1 MVSLW
6 IWRSTFSIMANTY
19 KNASVDLTTTSKTN
33 VYTCP
38 SETTAI
44 VKSIRVTEDSGNNDT
59 IAVELY
65 DNSAEATF
73 KLTGTLA
80 ISASTSTELLSAP
93 LVLEESDI
101 VKATAGTANRIHV
114 IMSILQITRT

>member
-1 MVSLW
+1 
-6 IWRSTFSIMANTY
+6 MANTY
-19 KNASVDLTTTSKTN
+19 KNASVDLTTTNKTN

-114 IMSILQITRT
+114 IMSVLQITRT

>member
-1 MVSLW
+1 
-6 IWRSTFSIMANTY
+6 MANTY
-19 KNASVDLTTTSKTN
+19 KNASVDLTTTNKTN

>member
-1 MVSLW
+1 MSNV
-6 IWRSTFSIMANTY
+6 Y
-19 KNASVDLTTTSKTN
+19 KNASVDLTTTDKTN